1 MTITSRFCFYLTCDM
16 IRNRNY
22 LQQFGIIIN
31 MNTNTDNL
39 IITFLKSID
48 LSLKEINRKLDSMQK
63 VQIKESKQNKKE
75 SESRI
80 LRERLL
86 LKEAMKRNIIP
97 THPVSQ
103 KPIEANNTNNTPV
116 GGYES
121 KYS

>member
-1 MTITSRFCFYLTCDM
+1 
-16 IRNRNY
+16 
-22 LQQFGIIIN
+22 

-39 IITFLKSID
+39 IISLLKSID
-48 LSLKEINRKLDSMQK
+48 VSLKEINRKLDSMQK

-75 SESRI
+75 SEARI

-103 KPIEANNTNNTPV
+103 KPIEVNNTNTTPIDV
-116 GGYES
+116 F
-121 KYS
+121 KR

>member
-1 MTITSRFCFYLTCDM
+1 M

-39 IITFLKSID
+39 IISLLKSID
-48 LSLKEINRKLDSMQK
+48 ISLKEINCKLDSMQK

-75 SESRI
+75 SEARI

-86 LKEAMKRNIIP
+86 LKEAMKRNIIQTYP
-97 THPVSQ
+97 ISQ
-103 KPIEANNTNNTPV
+103 KPIEANNTNATPID
-116 GGYES
+116 GFE
-121 KYS
+121 K

>member
-1 MTITSRFCFYLTCDM
+1 M

-48 LSLKEINRKLDSMQK
+48 ISLKEINRKLDLMQK

-75 SESRI
+75 SEARI

-103 KPIEANNTNNTPV
+103 KPIEANNTNTTP
-116 GGYES
+116 S

>member
-1 MTITSRFCFYLTCDM
+1 M

-39 IITFLKSID
+39 IISLLKSID
-48 LSLKEINRKLDSMQK
+48 ISLKEINRKLDSMQK

-75 SESRI
+75 SEARI

-86 LKEAMKRNIIP
+86 LKEAMKRNIIQTYP
-97 THPVSQ
+97 ISQ
-103 KPIEANNTNNTPV
+103 KPIEANNTNATPID
-116 GGYES
+116 GFE
-121 KYS
+121 K